1 MSHSLSSYRSI
12 KLNTANI
19 PCRGVSH
26 TPECA
31 NSSTKMFSGRMR
43 YAPTQAILR
52 IRYLFVELCV
62 RCDEMFLIY
71 DFKTH
76 EHGIVF
82 LDGAETVE

>member
-1 MSHSLSSYRSI
+1 MSWLIR
-12 KLNTANI
+12 A
-19 PCRGVSH
+19 
-26 TPECA
+26 
-31 NSSTKMFSGRMR
+31 
-43 YAPTQAILR
+43 YAIRPYTDYLR

-62 RCDEMFLIY
+62 RCGEMFLIY

>member
-1 MSHSLSSYRSI
+1 MPQTSSVGAYRI
-12 KLNTANI
+12 RPN
-19 PCRGVSH
+19 
-26 TPECA
+26 
-31 NSSTKMFSGRMR
+31 
-43 YAPTQAILR
+43 APTHPRRCFQGVCDTPLHR
-52 IRYLFVELCV
+52 LFCGFVIFFVKLCV

>member
-1 MSHSLSSYRSI
+1 
-12 KLNTANI
+12 
-19 PCRGVSH
+19 
-26 TPECA
+26 
-31 NSSTKMFSGRMR
+31 MR
-43 YAPTQAILR
+43 YAPTQAIFGFV
-52 IRYLFVELCV
+52 IFFVELCV

>member
-1 MSHSLSSYRSI
+1 
-12 KLNTANI
+12 
-19 PCRGVSH
+19 
-26 TPECA
+26 
-31 NSSTKMFSGRMR
+31 MR